1 MQNHQSVLQTAL
13 AHRSI
18 RKFTEQAIDRDTLA
32 QLIYAG
38 QMAST
43 SSYMQNV
50 SVIRV
55 SDKEKRA
62 QIRQI
67 CTQATGGKGHAYV
80 EHCAEFL
87 VFCIDGSRHKHFAP
101 AAQLDWTEVLLVGAV
116 DVGIFAQNVMLAAES
131 IGLGGV
137 YIGSIRNNMAK
148 AAEILQT
155 PDYVLPLIGMCLG
168 YPDQEPA
175 QRPRLPLDN
184 VLFENEYGAPNA
196 TALAE
201 YNEVVHQY
209 YQERSNLDLSWQ
221 QQIENNLCTEVRPEM
236 LAFLQSK
243 GFAKR

>member
-1 MQNHQSVLQTAL
+1 MQNSQATLQTVL

-18 RKFTEQAIDRDTLA
+18 RKFTEQAITPDTLA

-62 QIRQI
+62 QIRAI

-87 VFCIDGSRHKHFAP
+87 VFCIDGARHKHFAP
-101 AAQLDWTEVLLVGAV
+101 EAQLDWTEVLLVGAV

-137 YIGSIRNNMAK
+137 YIGSIRNDMAK

-155 PDYVLPLIGMCLG
+155 PEHVVPLIGMCLG

-175 QRPRLPLDN
+175 QRPRLPLPN
-184 VLFENEYGAPNA
+184 VLFENEYAAPNA
-196 TALAE
+196 AALAE
-201 YNEVVHQY
+201 YNQVVHQY

>member
-1 MQNHQSVLQTAL
+1 MQNHSSALQTAL

-18 RKFTEQAIDRDTLA
+18 RKFTEQAIDRETLS

-55 SDKEKRA
+55 SDPAKRA
-62 QIRQI
+62 QIRAI

-101 AAQLDWTEVLLVGAV
+101 HAQLDWTEVLLVGAV

-137 YIGSIRNNMAK
+137 YIGSIRNNMAQ

-155 PDYVLPLIGMCLG
+155 PDYVVPLVGMCLG
-168 YPDQEPA
+168 YPDQDPA

-184 VLFENEYGAPNA
+184 VLFENEYGAPNE
-196 TALAE
+196 TALSE
-201 YNEVVHQY
+201 YNQVVKQY